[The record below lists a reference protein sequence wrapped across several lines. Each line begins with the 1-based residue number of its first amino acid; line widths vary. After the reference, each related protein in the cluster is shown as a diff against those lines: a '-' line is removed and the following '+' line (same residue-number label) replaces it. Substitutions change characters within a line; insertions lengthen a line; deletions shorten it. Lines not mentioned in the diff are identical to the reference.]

1 MTRPVLLI
9 SFFAGQIFPNRQ
21 TTPPSLT
28 ADTVQKRTEDSKQA
42 AGECQRQCQTDFGGV
57 TELPRRISFTL
68 IICRIEE

>member
-9 SFFAGQIFPNRQ
+9 SFFAGQVSQPADNAAV
-21 TTPPSLT
+21 PSS
-28 ADTVQKRTEDSKQA
+28 DTVQKRTEDSKQA